1 MCWKWKHPFLLF
13 FYFFFPFCSVHTC
26 IHVDQEKMRLS
37 HKGLKAFPAVPHLSA
52 SPGPIHRR
60 HHHLLR
66 ESYFMSNL
74 QTPER
79 GAIIK
84 SLYLLVLCLCGSQ
97 DSVMMLKVLLI
108 HQMFV
113 IQGVDYLKYD
123 NCFNLGIP
131 PKERFFN
138 LPWQAYMTHTQYL
151 LVNLNIVPWFPDIP
165 QCVMLLTQL
174 DAQYSIHSVNGS
186 FPYSF
191 NIRVPKFHLKKFI
204 SLFLWNL
211 LGALMTLHYGLARLG
226 IAGVQQMTSMIH
238 GQGSLSIHHSIF
250 IFCPLKNCFT
260 KLVALQTI
268 FLFCNSFV
276 SSHAN
281 LQ

>member
-1 MCWKWKHPFLLF
+1 MTLLGFLLVKF
-13 FYFFFPFCSVHTC
+13 DLDRFSMKMMMRHSLHHGLVYLHCYANSVLITFVLEMEASFSFILLFFFPFCSVHTC

-52 SPGPIHRR
+52 APCPIHRR

-79 GAIIK
+79 GAIFK

-138 LPWQAYMTHTQYL
+138 LP
-151 LVNLNIVPWFPDIP
+151 
-165 QCVMLLTQL
+165 
-174 DAQYSIHSVNGS
+174 
-186 FPYSF
+186 
-191 NIRVPKFHLKKFI
+191 
-204 SLFLWNL
+204 
-211 LGALMTLHYGLARLG
+211 
-226 IAGVQQMTSMIH
+226 
-238 GQGSLSIHHSIF
+238 
-250 IFCPLKNCFT
+250 
-260 KLVALQTI
+260 
-268 FLFCNSFV
+268 
-276 SSHAN
+276 
-281 LQ
+281 